1 MITGIDMT
9 LTIDTIKGT
18 KSTEILELF
27 LREDEIWK
35 YVLSE
40 YSSVTQ
46 H

>member
-1 MITGIDMT
+1 MIIGIDMT
-9 LTIDTIKGT
+9 LIIDTIKET

>member
-9 LTIDTIKGT
+9 LIIDTIKET